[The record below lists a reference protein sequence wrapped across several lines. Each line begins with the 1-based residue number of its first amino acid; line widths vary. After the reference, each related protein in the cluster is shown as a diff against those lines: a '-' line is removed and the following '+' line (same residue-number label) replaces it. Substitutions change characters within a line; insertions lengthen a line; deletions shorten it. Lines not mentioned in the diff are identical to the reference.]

1 MADQMKPFTLGA
13 DIEALA
19 KSAPT
24 MTLEQLAEYSNWVF
38 RKRSDETSSWP
49 AVDVSKLREHGIP
62 YAIDSGVV
70 LVSSDGMRRAREVGA
85 IKEAGA

>member
-1 MADQMKPFTLGA
+1 MKPFTFSA
-13 DIEALA
+13 DMEALA

-49 AVDVSKLREHGIP
+49 AVDVRKLNEHGIP
-62 YAIDSGVV
+62 YAIDCGMV
-70 LVSSDGMRRAREVGA
+70 LVSSDGMKRAREVGA
-85 IKEAGA
+85 IVDGGVL